1 VLAVDQAGIKAA
13 DTPGSHLCQVVDALL
28 ADNNPVQPDQVLSE
42 SDFQVLVSNLLD
54 EDKNYALQNSTRRQM
69 VQREL
74 IKPSFHQASIIIDIL
89 VQRVEPGINFFL
101 RRTRVLYDLQY
112 LSNANE
118 EFQTLKDESKARF
131 LKVIRGELGK
141 ELLSR
146 YMSFLLHGL
155 SDSIA
160 MGLEGTQDQ
169 IDLIYQMV
177 ITCVSDL
184 HRRFIE
190 EFLTPPF
197 TLLALA
203 DADEETFVK
212 GWQELVH
219 KYAECQCCVDYEFS
233 TALLETYPCFSIP
246 LSAEQQKDVQAV
258 QNLLSECCIWS
269 PLSSDAV
276 EILNGQT
283 QWALSRR
290 GSQFVKKEKS
300 AVETSL
306 LGRAVKHY
314 YWLAEKACWE
324 TLPQKRDGKHPD
336 RTREDLET
344 DADKAARFN
353 VAANR
358 RIRKLSGWNIFLK
371 QHLSGGSH
379 DTSQYTS
386 RVKEAS
392 KIWKEMSQD
401 DREAFEIEANHQ
413 DKLREELAKVPLSS
427 AGARMEPTNLEQQV
441 GAKSCKLLSARRL
454 KLNDDQY
461 DKHPLWDLP
470 TCLADSKGALQ
481 VQNIDMD
488 LTDKD
493 IDIKLGETLH
503 HPCETTQTNGEDL
516 PNIHDSPCHHFIC
529 KKNCHY
535 PRMEQLVRDLCWR
548 LEEHEVKPGSLL
560 LFTVA
565 DSSYPV
571 ILGVS
576 MKRPIT
582 HIFLNASLDAE
593 QVSFTDSTGA
603 LPQFQSSHQL
613 MLTLLRKHSP
623 DPDDILVVS
632 VDAWHCRGFLETS
645 GDATILKS
653 NPDTLLCEFKI
664 TSERKAKKKPAI
676 VILPL
681 GFENRLKSMRA
692 QARKKG
698 GQASRKVQKKTK
710 VKNTNPKQK
719 ATSSSGSSS
728 DSEGNASGSNQTCG
742 DREEEEAAPMS
753 TVVAREEQ
761 AVEEVADEVVSVDLQ
776 RHEKAEVIKA
786 NTSTARSF
794 FAKEL
799 GLDSAGT
806 ATTGRS
812 ICYAEQKSI
821 STLSDTVGISQK

>member
-1 VLAVDQAGIKAA
+1 MTAVQFFEHIMNR
-13 DTPGSHLCQVVDALL
+13 LYC
-28 ADNNPVQPDQVLSE
+28 
-42 SDFQVLVSNLLD
+42 SD
-54 EDKNYALQNSTRRQM
+54 R
-69 VQREL
+69 
-74 IKPSFHQASIIIDIL
+74 H
-89 VQRVEPGINFFL
+89 G
-101 RRTRVLYDLQY
+101 RVLL
-112 LSNANE
+112 LRCS
-118 EFQTLKDESKARF
+118 
-131 LKVIRGELGK
+131 LGCGSVMAT
-141 ELLSR
+141 ER
-146 YMSFLLHGL
+146 
-155 SDSIA
+155 DI
-160 MGLEGTQDQ
+160 
-169 IDLIYQMV
+169 
-177 ITCVSDL
+177 
-184 HRRFIE
+184 
-190 EFLTPPF
+190 
-197 TLLALA
+197 
-203 DADEETFVK
+203 
-212 GWQELVH
+212 
-219 KYAECQCCVDYEFS
+219 FS
-233 TALLETYPCFSIP
+233 VVPGFS
-246 LSAEQQKDVQAV
+246 
-258 QNLLSECCIWS
+258 
-269 PLSSDAV
+269 
-276 EILNGQT
+276 
-283 QWALSRR
+283 
-290 GSQFVKKEKS
+290 SQP
-300 AVETSL
+300 SL
-306 LGRAVKHY
+306 G
-314 YWLAEKACWE
+314 
-324 TLPQKRDGKHPD
+324 
-336 RTREDLET
+336 
-344 DADKAARFN
+344 
-353 VAANR
+353 
-358 RIRKLSGWNIFLK
+358 
-371 QHLSGGSH
+371 
-379 DTSQYTS
+379 
-386 RVKEAS
+386 
-392 KIWKEMSQD
+392 
-401 DREAFEIEANHQ
+401 
-413 DKLREELAKVPLSS
+413 
-427 AGARMEPTNLEQQV
+427 
-441 GAKSCKLLSARRL
+441 
-454 KLNDDQY
+454 
-461 DKHPLWDLP
+461 
-470 TCLADSKGALQ
+470 KGALQ

-565 DSSYPV
+565 DSSYPL

-623 DPDDILVVS
+623 DPDDILVMS

-806 ATTGRS
+806 ATPGRS
-812 ICYAEQKSI
+812 ICLCCRTKINIHTVRYCWYFSKVKPSGWCHSHCLQIQIRQTGLREQAIQKLKEVATQAE
-821 STLSDTVGISQK
+821 STPHLYNPVAADARKHLQTLQSDAA

>member
-1 VLAVDQAGIKAA
+1 MTAVQFFEHIMNR
-13 DTPGSHLCQVVDALL
+13 LYC
-28 ADNNPVQPDQVLSE
+28 
-42 SDFQVLVSNLLD
+42 SD
-54 EDKNYALQNSTRRQM
+54 R
-69 VQREL
+69 
-74 IKPSFHQASIIIDIL
+74 H
-89 VQRVEPGINFFL
+89 G
-101 RRTRVLYDLQY
+101 RVLL
-112 LSNANE
+112 LRCS
-118 EFQTLKDESKARF
+118 
-131 LKVIRGELGK
+131 LGCGSVMAT
-141 ELLSR
+141 ER
-146 YMSFLLHGL
+146 
-155 SDSIA
+155 DI
-160 MGLEGTQDQ
+160 
-169 IDLIYQMV
+169 
-177 ITCVSDL
+177 
-184 HRRFIE
+184 
-190 EFLTPPF
+190 
-197 TLLALA
+197 
-203 DADEETFVK
+203 
-212 GWQELVH
+212 
-219 KYAECQCCVDYEFS
+219 FS
-233 TALLETYPCFSIP
+233 VVPGFS
-246 LSAEQQKDVQAV
+246 
-258 QNLLSECCIWS
+258 
-269 PLSSDAV
+269 
-276 EILNGQT
+276 
-283 QWALSRR
+283 
-290 GSQFVKKEKS
+290 SQP
-300 AVETSL
+300 SL
-306 LGRAVKHY
+306 G
-314 YWLAEKACWE
+314 
-324 TLPQKRDGKHPD
+324 
-336 RTREDLET
+336 
-344 DADKAARFN
+344 
-353 VAANR
+353 
-358 RIRKLSGWNIFLK
+358 
-371 QHLSGGSH
+371 
-379 DTSQYTS
+379 
-386 RVKEAS
+386 
-392 KIWKEMSQD
+392 
-401 DREAFEIEANHQ
+401 
-413 DKLREELAKVPLSS
+413 
-427 AGARMEPTNLEQQV
+427 
-441 GAKSCKLLSARRL
+441 
-454 KLNDDQY
+454 
-461 DKHPLWDLP
+461 
-470 TCLADSKGALQ
+470 KGALQ

-565 DSSYPV
+565 DSSYPL

-623 DPDDILVVS
+623 DPDDILVMS

-799 GLDSAGT
+799 RLDSAGT

-812 ICYAEQKSI
+812 ICLCCRTKINKEIGARICTRNERK
-821 STLSDTVGISQK
+821 